1 MRALHLELFT
11 VSSFCG
17 LFTSP
22 SRLGPLETNFIPKM
36 KLQAKPNKIRLV
48 NAALEKIDH
57 CVAAVES
64 CEGELTKDGYSQLR
78 AQLGEAER
86 VYVKNYKNGQLPGQC
101 EHTTTAKTKKGRRA
115 FLTVRPLKN
124 ANFCLSSRKTKIL
137 TAGIH

>member
-1 MRALHLELFT
+1 MTTSQKVHLRRCASSFVITTYDKYVSFLKIAPLKWLEDSTRALHLELFT
-11 VSSFCG
+11 VSSVCG

-78 AQLGEAER
+78 AQLGHLMDTLYR
-86 VYVKNYKNGQLPGQC
+86 VGEK
-101 EHTTTAKTKKGRRA
+101 
-115 FLTVRPLKN
+115 
-124 ANFCLSSRKTKIL
+124 LSEST
-137 TAGIH
+137 